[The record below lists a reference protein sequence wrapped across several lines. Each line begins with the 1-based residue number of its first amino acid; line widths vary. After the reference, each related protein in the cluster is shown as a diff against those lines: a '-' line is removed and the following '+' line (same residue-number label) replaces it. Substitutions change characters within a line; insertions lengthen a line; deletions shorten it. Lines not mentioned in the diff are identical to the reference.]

1 MVWRRGL
8 QIFNWRLLLWSI
20 QRRKKARIRKDD
32 FREWRYLWGHV
43 AGWAETW
50 QRKVLLEEWN
60 SFRRSFLAGQTIR
73 RRSCFLPQWFTSWK
87 LLAYRCSRRIISFL
101 RLWRTS
107 GEAVSLNFVIFLILS
122 WINSSLIMVWH
133 ALLYTNSN
141 LLHFYQK
148 LNDYIKQKANEI
160 LLQETNSLL
169 FHNKACLLF
178 VRLRV
183 QTLSQQLFV
192 LLTNHP
198 VLIT

>member
-1 MVWRRGL
+1 
-8 QIFNWRLLLWSI
+8 
-20 QRRKKARIRKDD
+20 
-32 FREWRYLWGHV
+32 
-43 AGWAETW
+43 
-50 QRKVLLEEWN
+50 
-60 SFRRSFLAGQTIR
+60 
-73 RRSCFLPQWFTSWK
+73 
-87 LLAYRCSRRIISFL
+87 
-101 RLWRTS
+101 
-107 GEAVSLNFVIFLILS
+107 
-122 WINSSLIMVWH
+122 MVWH